1 VNPDLLL
8 RVVAALAGFFLKTT
22 LAFGVCLVF
31 TRLVDLPNRR
41 FSIWLSF
48 LGGMGAYWLW
58 LAKGVLAD
66 GQLPASAPIS
76 SVQPAAS
83 SVNAWQIP
91 GSWAFPLGIALRVAG
106 IVYLLALA
114 GMLFTYIKK
123 QWHLRW
129 VLRFTS
135 APPVEIAEIF
145 QSLAPTLGVS
155 RSQLLVLSGVTSP
168 ATFGWIRPTILLPD
182 ACLGQDRSELEDI
195 LRHELHHI
203 RRRDFIWNGLA
214 ILWRALLFF
223 HPASWYAV
231 RRMQLDRELAC
242 DLAVVSQTPARRAAY
257 AECLIRFARMNQSED
272 HRTWGLDFAAAQHL
286 KARIHS
292 ILTGSRKPSGWLI
305 CLRAAC
311 GLALL
316 TGFLGIVPSLAVL
329 ISYAHQQISQPLSA
343 DISVSRQG
351 TKTGVTASRK
361 VRTTWLPASRN
372 AAAAVASLGGAE
384 ASQPTQSTAD
394 STDSKVGDTTPT
406 SSGRGPALLRRP
418 PPSAAP
424 GNGGKQQIIA
434 LSDPSG
440 SDQTSKSEDRNQ
452 AIQQS
457 ATAALGLY
465 SRVSGSDRH

>member
-1 VNPDLLL
+1 
-8 RVVAALAGFFLKTT
+8 
-22 LAFGVCLVF
+22 
-31 TRLVDLPNRR
+31 
-41 FSIWLSF
+41 
-48 LGGMGAYWLW
+48 
-58 LAKGVLAD
+58 
-66 GQLPASAPIS
+66 
-76 SVQPAAS
+76 
-83 SVNAWQIP
+83 
-91 GSWAFPLGIALRVAG
+91 
-106 IVYLLALA
+106 
-114 GMLFTYIKK
+114 MLFAYLKK

-135 APPVEIAEIF
+135 APPVEIAEVF
-145 QSLAPTLGVS
+145 QSLASTLGVS

-182 ACLGQDRSELEDI
+182 ACLEQDRSELEDI

-203 RRRDFIWNGLA
+203 RRRDFIWNGFA

-329 ISYAHQQISQPLSA
+329 ISYAHQQISQPMPA

-351 TKTGVTASRK
+351 TKTGGTATRK
-361 VRTTWLPASRN
+361 TRSTWLPASRN
-372 AAAAVASLGGAE
+372 ADAAVAGLSAAE

-394 STDSKVGDTTPT
+394 STDSKAVDTAPA
-406 SSGRGPALLRRP
+406 SSGQGPALLRRP
-418 PPSAAP
+418 SPSAAP
-424 GNGGKQQIIA
+424 GNGGKQQTIA

-452 AIQQS
+452 AIQQT
-457 ATAALGLY
+457 ATAVLGLY
-465 SRVSGSDRH
+465 SRASGSDRH